1 MRHKFPLLSLVSLV
15 VAGCAQAAPAPV
27 APVAAADTTAEQGH
41 AYAAQTCARC
51 HGIGPGDHSRN
62 AGAPRFVV
70 IAHRYNE
77 LSLEDRLSQISKIG
91 HYEMP
96 PQQLGS
102 EQIRNLTAYIQ
113 SLSQP

>member
-1 MRHKFPLLSLVSLV
+1 MRLMSLVLS
-15 VAGCAQAAPAPV
+15 VACLGASACAQAAPP
-27 APVAAADTTAEQGH
+27 PAAAAAMGTAVEQGR
-41 AYAAQTCARC
+41 AYASQTCARC
-51 HGIGPGDHSRN
+51 HGIGPGEESRN

-77 LSLEDRLSQISKIG
+77 LSLEDRLGQISKIG

-102 EQIRNLTAYIQ
+102 EQVRNLSAYIQ

>member
-1 MRHKFPLLSLVSLV
+1 MRLKSLALVLASLAVS
-15 VAGCAQAAPAPV
+15 GCAQAAPPAVAMAP
-27 APVAAADTTAEQGH
+27 DTASEQGR

-51 HGIGPGDHSRN
+51 HGIGPGDDSRN

-70 IAHRYNE
+70 IAGRYNE
-77 LSLEDRLSQISKIG
+77 ISLEDRLGQISKIG

-96 PQQLGS
+96 PQQLGT